1 MEECAESTNYYPLKK
16 FTDQPADTT
25 ALGVWSCS
33 GSCVLAV
40 LRRVASALLSKSS
53 LPGFLHPG
61 KDLMN
66 SLMVASS
73 AKVVLPL
80 YSLAL
85 SVSVMVLF
93 FGGVGVIS
101 HLNYS
106 PINTYIQIFL
116 PVGRE
121 VGWHNWGLFL
131 AWVPGQ

>member
-1 MEECAESTNYYPLKK
+1 MFGLVVGPVCWLCSEE
-16 FTDQPADTT
+16 
-25 ALGVWSCS
+25 W
-33 GSCVLAV
+33 
-40 LRRVASALLSKSS
+40 ASALLSKSS

-85 SVSVMVLF
+85 SVSIMVLF

-121 VGWHNWGLFL
+121 VDWHNWGLFL

>member
-40 LRRVASALLSKSS
+40 LRRVGISPAFKELIAWVSY
-53 LPGFLHPG
+53 PG